1 MIIRFSG
8 FRISDIDSNLLITG
22 TTVAFSIIISSIILN
37 YVLFKKHGSM
47 SILEVFLLDNLKWCT
62 SFNIFTSLQI
72 VLDFFGILL
81 FIASG
86 AVSIFASQNQ
96 SGIITALDKY
106 VGNFSEIV
114 GGLTG
119 WDGLDN
125 IFNGA
130 KGILGLEDHNQN
142 TAMGAFIAI
151 GIMYSISTL
160 HSIICICYRCC
171 FLPNC
176 RCFHHRF
183 YNEDEKYKIQFKMT
197 FDVKRQ

>member
-37 YVLFKKHGSM
+37 YVLFGGSM
-47 SILEVFLLDNLKWCT
+47 SILEVFFATKMKIMYT
-62 SFNIFTSLQI
+62 SFYISTSLQI
-72 VLDFFGILL
+72 ILDFFGILL

-96 SGIITALDKY
+96 SGIITTLDKY

-119 WDGLDN
+119 WDGLDDT
-125 IFNGA
+125 FNGA

-151 GIMYSISTL
+151 GIIYSILAL
-160 HSIICICYRCC
+160 HSICESGVVS
-171 FLPNC
+171 FLTAGV
-176 RCFHHRF
+176 FIIDF
-183 YNEDEKYKIQFKMT
+183 TMKMKNT
-197 FDVKRQ
+197 KFSLK